1 MLRARSIIEANFSSM
16 HKILELDLARVVE
29 DAAIAASRLMGKGDK
44 NGADQAAVEAMRKR
58 LNELDIHGRIVI
70 GEGERDAAPML
81 FIGEEVGTKKDGC
94 PRIDIAVDPLE
105 GTNLAA
111 SGANNAITVMAIAE
125 HGGLLHAPDIY
136 LNKLVVSP
144 EAAGKVDINKPV
156 AANIAT
162 LANAMSRTP
171 EELVVVVL
179 DRERHSDLIAEIR
192 ATGARIKLISDGD
205 IMPALAATVHGPNVH
220 ALMGIGAA
228 PEGVLAA
235 AALKC
240 LQGYMQ
246 ARFVVR
252 DEQDRT
258 RLEKAGVTDPD
269 RTLLIDDLAP
279 GKQILFAACGVTNGD
294 MLKGVQF
301 FAGGARTNT
310 LVMSYAEGTMRFV
323 DSIHSFDRKRLN
335 IIFQ

>member
-1 MLRARSIIEANFSSM
+1 M
-16 HKILELDLARVVE
+16 HKILELDLVRVVE
-29 DAAIAASRLMGKGDK
+29 DAAIAAARLMGNGDK
-44 NGADQAAVEAMRKR
+44 NAADHAAVEAMRKR
-58 LNELDIHGRIVI
+58 LNELEIHGRVVI
-70 GEGERDAAPML
+70 GEGERDEAPML
-81 FIGEEVGTKKDGC
+81 FIGEEVGTKKNGA

-136 LNKLVVSP
+136 MNKLVVSP
-144 EAAGKVDINKPV
+144 EAAGKVDINKP
-156 AANIAT
+156 AAYNIRA
-162 LANAMSRTP
+162 LAKALKRTP
-171 EELVVVVL
+171 EEIVVVIL
-179 DRERHSDLIAEIR
+179 DRDRHEDLIGEVR
-192 ATGARIKLISDGD
+192 ATNARIKLITDGD

-252 DEQDRT
+252 DEQDRK
-258 RLEKAGVTDPD
+258 RLAEAGVKNADKI
-269 RTLLIDDLAP
+269 LEIEDLAP
-279 GKQILFAACGVTNGD
+279 GKNILFAACGVTNGD

-310 LVMSYAEGTMRFV
+310 LVMSLAAGTVRFL
-323 DSIHSFDRKRLN
+323 DSIHSFNHERLKV
-335 IIFQ
+335 IFR